1 VPGKRVQLD
10 DKTGYALDEPARHRG
25 LDIRDLALNESGST
39 SIEYCLIAV
48 GIAVGITMA
57 VSSLGSHV
65 KSAISN
71 LADIASASST
81 AGSAGSISPTDS
93 SKPANR

>member
-1 VPGKRVQLD
+1 VLGNHP
-10 DKTGYALDEPARHRG
+10 LDEPTRHGVLDLRG
-25 LDIRDLALNESGST
+25 LARSESGST

-48 GIAVGITMA
+48 GIAVGIIMA

-81 AGSAGSISPTDS
+81 AGSAEPTSPRDS